1 MLSKQDRWNRVEKR
15 PVHFEGIFF
24 ITRRTIMLD
33 IKQIRNQFDEV
44 EAKLKTRG
52 VASEKLYELRDFD
65 AKRRE
70 LIIETEQLKNNV
82 MRRLTPLA
90 LPNATKKMLALQS
103 HRCRKC
109 QVTSKH
115 LTLS

>member
-1 MLSKQDRWNRVEKR
+1 
-15 PVHFEGIFF
+15 
-24 ITRRTIMLD
+24 MLD

-70 LIIETEQLKNNV
+70 LII
-82 MRRLTPLA
+82 
-90 LPNATKKMLALQS
+90 
-103 HRCRKC
+103 
-109 QVTSKH
+109 
-115 LTLS
+115 

>member
-1 MLSKQDRWNRVEKR
+1 
-15 PVHFEGIFF
+15 
-24 ITRRTIMLD
+24 MLD

-70 LIIETEQLKNNV
+70 LIIETEDLKKQRNEASEAIG
-82 MRRLTPLA
+82 LA
-90 LPNATKKMLALQS
+90 KRNRKMLALQS
-103 HRCRKC
+103 RKCRKF
-109 QVTSKH
+109 QVRSRHSTQS
-115 LTLS
+115 